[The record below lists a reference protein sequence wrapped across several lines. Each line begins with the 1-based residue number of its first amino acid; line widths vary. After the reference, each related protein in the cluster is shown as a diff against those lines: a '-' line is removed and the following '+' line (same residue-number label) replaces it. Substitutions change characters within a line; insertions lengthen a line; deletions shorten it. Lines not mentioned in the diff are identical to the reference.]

1 MADPIIVQIDDVE
14 RPATAKEKA
23 MIQVVQDFMASLPI
37 IGEPEA
43 GE

>member
-14 RPATAKEKA
+14 RPATAKEKTWIA
-23 MIQVVQDFMASLPI
+23 EIQEFMASQPA
-37 IGEPEA
+37 IGTSEA